1 VRWLQANERPALVES
16 DHNEDRRTPDGMNRR
31 QASQL
36 QRLRKGFWMT
46 CSNASDVEKFDE
58 NFDLST
64 SHRMKVM
71 DVLMDEVDKY
81 QYIDDNRKRCKVT
94 RK

>member
-1 VRWLQANERPALVES
+1 
-16 DHNEDRRTPDGMNRR
+16 
-31 QASQL
+31 
-36 QRLRKGFWMT
+36 MT